1 MLFLFSKSGAIFPFC
16 QSFRSMILFF
26 ILNIHLALSSKQLRY
41 LQSRGHGVAQ
51 ASLHVARN
59 GRTLCKRKFLCSWY
73 FYIVAPRV
81 KLNALFT
88 CVDLYW
94 KISILKKC
102 TMPLAAKG
110 KNVVRDLDPKID
122 LRNIRIR
129 MKRKEVLLSVDN
141 EFLIALVQHWTPSTA
156 QYVSDRPT
164 NN

>member
-1 MLFLFSKSGAIFPFC
+1 MVLRRLP
-16 QSFRSMILFF
+16 SMSQEM
-26 ILNIHLALSSKQLRY
+26 AERY
-41 LQSRGHGVAQ
+41 V
-51 ASLHVARN
+51 N
-59 GRTLCKRKFLCSWY
+59 CTL
-73 FYIVAPRV
+73 
-81 KLNALFT
+81 
-88 CVDLYW
+88 
-94 KISILKKC
+94 
-102 TMPLAAKG
+102 PLAAKG